1 MQQQGMFGP
10 TPEELQ
16 FALSQQQND
25 ADQQRAMQW
34 GRQNFDQQVSSAA
47 YGGAQMVG
55 RGIEGALRGGG
66 ILPEDPRLAEAKKM
80 MGIKKSIMESGIDP
94 ADLNAFYPEMIKQL
108 YQGGMVDKALEVEKQ
123 YQTIVGNQEATKTRR
138 LVAEA
143 KAQEDKFKLQQLL
156 RETEQDA
163 EKRRVLEGKAQLV
176 MKNMPNI
183 TMEEAVGLASDS
195 NAFAKLINPKI
206 ETELIK
212 DDGVNKLINKQT
224 GEVIK
229 VLGKAGKTVEE
240 IAGSSAAITSAAIA
254 AAAKKTSEAFGTAQG
269 KGAGEA
275 VANIQAGHDALT
287 SVRDAVGMLDKG
299 IYAGGYGPLQEGTAK
314 YTMGAVGS
322 KERVANTEE
331 FRSHIGNTVVPRLK
345 EFGGNDS
352 NEEMKY
358 LEKIMA
364 GDTTLEP
371 RAIRR
376 ILKSTEAK
384 IKAGIERVQKQQQ
397 AASTGKPLPTG
408 PSVAPRRYNQETG
421 EFE

>member
-16 FALSQQQND
+16 FAMTQQQND

-138 LVAEA
+138 LIAEA
-143 KAQEDKFKLQQLL
+143 KAGEDRFKLQQLL

-176 MKNMPNI
+176 MKHMPNI

-224 GEVIK
+224 GEVIR

-240 IAGSSAAITSAAIA
+240 IAGSSAAITSAAIT
-254 AAAKKTSEAFGTAQG
+254 AAAKKTAEALGTAQG
-269 KGAGEA
+269 RATGEA
-275 VANIQAGHDALT
+275 VAGIQGKHDAL
-287 SVRDAVGMLDKG
+287 SSLQEAVGMLDKG

-322 KERVANTEE
+322 QERVVNTEV
-331 FRSHIGNTVVPRLK
+331 FRSHIGNTVIPRLK

-352 NEEMKY
+352 EQELAY
-358 LEKIMA
+358 LTAVMA
-364 GDTTLEP
+364 GNTTLEP
-371 RAIRR
+371 KAIRK
-376 ILKSTEAK
+376 ILKSAETK

-397 AASTGKPLPTG
+397 AASTGRPLPTG